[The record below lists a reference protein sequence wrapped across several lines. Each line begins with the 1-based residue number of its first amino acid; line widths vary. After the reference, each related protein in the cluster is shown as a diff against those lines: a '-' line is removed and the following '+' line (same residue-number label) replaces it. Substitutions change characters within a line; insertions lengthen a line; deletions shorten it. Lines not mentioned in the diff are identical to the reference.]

1 MKHRITS
8 SLKTLTASRPLT
20 IVLGLFGFG
29 CIGLLI
35 YYALNIHPSELQ
47 IVNHYTSF
55 GTTNFYRD
63 RWYYLIGF
71 VAFVCVMALAHT
83 ALTYRILVQKG
94 HELAIAFAWLGVVM
108 VVVTAAVSY
117 QVLSI
122 ASLT

>member
-1 MKHRITS
+1 M
-8 SLKTLTASRPLT
+8 
-20 IVLGLFGFG
+20 IVLGLFGIG
-29 CIGLLI
+29 CLALLI
-35 YYALNIHPSELQ
+35 YYVLHIHPSELQ

-71 VAFVCVMALAHT
+71 VAFICIMLASHV

-94 HELAIAFAWLGVVM
+94 HDLALGFAWLGVVM
-108 VVVTAAVSY
+108 VVIAAAVSY